1 MDRSDRQKTVLVT
14 GAAGFIGSN
23 LCAEL
28 LASGN
33 RVIGAD
39 NLYSGMRE
47 NAAWLEQYPDFR
59 FIEQDI
65 CEVFE
70 PGEPVDEI
78 YHLACPASPP
88 YYQRDPIFT
97 AKTCFTGSLN
107 MLELAKA
114 NNARILLTSTSE
126 VYGNPLEHPQKE
138 TYWGN
143 VNPDGIRSC
152 YDEGKRIAETL
163 FFDHSRQYGTD
174 IRVVRIF
181 NTYGPHMKED
191 DGRVVSNLIIQAIKG
206 EPMTVYGDGTQTR
219 SFCYVDDTVTGLTR
233 MMANGSF
240 TGPVNI
246 GNPEEV
252 TVTQLADTIKRLT
265 GSVSEK
271 VFRGIPKDDPVKRRP
286 DISVAYEKLGWE
298 PTVKLEEG
306 LGKTIEY
313 FSGRIE
319 KDK

>member
-23 LCAEL
+23 LCASL

-143 VNPDGIRSC
+143 VNPDGVRSC

-219 SFCYVDDTVTGLTR
+219 SFCYVDDTVRGLTR

-286 DISVAYEKLGWE
+286 DISVAYEKLGWA
-298 PTVKLEEG
+298 PTVKLEDG
-306 LGKTIEY
+306 LGRTIEY

>member
-23 LCAEL
+23 LCASL

-47 NAAWLEQYPDFR
+47 NAACLEQYPDFR

-143 VNPDGIRSC
+143 VNPDGVRSC

-219 SFCYVDDTVTGLTR
+219 SFCYVDDTVRGLTR

-286 DISVAYEKLGWE
+286 DISVAYEKLGWA
-298 PTVKLEEG
+298 PTVKLEDG
-306 LGKTIEY
+306 LGRTIEY

>member
-1 MDRSDRQKTVLVT
+1 MDRSDRQKTILVT

-23 LCAEL
+23 LCASL
-28 LASGN
+28 LASGS

-47 NAAWLEQYPDFR
+47 NAACLEQYPDFR

-143 VNPDGIRSC
+143 VNPDGVRSC

-219 SFCYVDDTVTGLTR
+219 SFCYVDDTVRGLTR

-286 DISVAYEKLGWE
+286 DISVAYEKLGWA
-298 PTVKLEEG
+298 PTVKLEDG
-306 LGKTIEY
+306 LGRTIEY

>member
-1 MDRSDRQKTVLVT
+1 MDRSDRQKTILVT

-23 LCAEL
+23 LCASL

-143 VNPDGIRSC
+143 VNPDGVRSC

-219 SFCYVDDTVTGLTR
+219 SFCYVDDTVRGLTR

-286 DISVAYEKLGWE
+286 DISVAYEKLGWA
-298 PTVKLEEG
+298 PTVKLEDG
-306 LGKTIEY
+306 LGRTIEY

>member
-1 MDRSDRQKTVLVT
+1 MDRSDRQKTILVT

-23 LCAEL
+23 LCASL
-28 LASGN
+28 LASGS
-33 RVIGAD
+33 RVIRAD

-47 NAAWLEQYPDFR
+47 NAACLEQYPDFR

-143 VNPDGIRSC
+143 VNPDGVRSC

-219 SFCYVDDTVTGLTR
+219 SFCYVDDTVRGLTR

-286 DISVAYEKLGWE
+286 DISVAYEKLGWA
-298 PTVKLEEG
+298 PTVKLEDG
-306 LGKTIEY
+306 LGRTIEY

>member
-1 MDRSDRQKTVLVT
+1 M
-14 GAAGFIGSN
+14 
-23 LCAEL
+23 
-28 LASGN
+28 
-33 RVIGAD
+33 
-39 NLYSGMRE
+39 
-47 NAAWLEQYPDFR
+47 
-59 FIEQDI
+59 
-65 CEVFE
+65 FE

-143 VNPDGIRSC
+143 VNPDGVRSC

-219 SFCYVDDTVTGLTR
+219 SFCYVDDTVRGLTR

-286 DISVAYEKLGWE
+286 DISVAYEKLGWA
-298 PTVKLEEG
+298 PTVKLEDG
-306 LGKTIEY
+306 LGRTIEY